1 MDYDMDL
8 DQDEETSLPA
18 YISGPDDLSNWTKHT
33 LGAANNRIFLSRS
46 AAAVVKPQ
54 AVQAIGKPVATM
66 VRRIA
71 KIAAGLYQ
79 QSGMLEAQYLRRPN
93 TLCALA
99 TPVIAPGATSTFS
112 VQPGTGNSFYR
123 LLGMICDD
131 VQATIFGFSSLRVG
145 GQEHVNFTQTSP
157 TAPVAN
163 AVPWPIFALK
173 ESSLQAN
180 LAPWVGQVFDAN
192 TPITGTVAN
201 MTVAASGDAI
211 TVSARLVWLVQ
222 TDPCGFRYPQLM
234 QQSQQFFGRIRRFG
248 TSLALGNSQL
258 TGLMDM
264 SAGLPR

>member
-1 MDYDMDL
+1 MEYDMD
-8 DQDEETSLPA
+8 DMDDEQSPPMAIVSGQDV
-18 YISGPDDLSNWTKHT
+18 YNWAQSAV
-33 LGAANNRIFLSRS
+33 GAANPRTFLSR
-46 AAAVVKPQ
+46 AAAAQIKPQ
-54 AVQAIGKPVATM
+54 AVQALGKPVASM

-123 LLGMICDD
+123 LLGMIVDD

-145 GQEHVNFTQTSP
+145 GQEHVNYTQSSP
-157 TAPVAN
+157 TPPVAN
-163 AVPWPIFALK
+163 AVPWSIFALK

-222 TDPCGFRYPQLM
+222 TDPCGFRYPQVI
-234 QQSQQFFGRIRRFG
+234 QQSQQFFNRIRRFG
-248 TSLALGNSQL
+248 SNLALGHSN
-258 TGLMDM
+258 TAGLMQM
-264 SAGLPR
+264 GSTNVF